1 MQVVIAGYGKLAATL
16 CEDFIAEEC
25 NITVIE
31 IDAAKA
37 LMAEQAFDLQAI
49 VGNCIDRNVLL
60 MAEVWKADIFIAIT
74 DNDDTNIVVTSLVK
88 AMNQNVYTM
97 ARVRSIQYIE
107 QLTFLEYS
115 LPVDEIICPEKE
127 TAEEIF
133 AQLSFPMARK
143 VLSFANGRAKFLEF
157 TISERSPIGGVPLK
171 DLRKRWKNV
180 IICAKMDTKGE
191 VCILHGDD
199 MLKVGDIIQVT
210 GLEQDLLRLYQAL
223 ARSLAENE
231 QIEAGQEL
239 TTPGRGLA
247 AGLIS
252 SERSLTMGRIPTGQ
266 ERSTDGFNAQEEYFP
281 KQKVL
286 IIGGG
291 AITYSFCNHLEH
303 LRKDMVHM
311 DTDENFI
318 AALKQSKRHKPL
330 FSPQWARFIQDL
342 QDHFIISR
350 HQLPVGLTHE
360 GASGLDSKG
369 AALTSPAA
377 DPQAEKAP
385 AIQNRW
391 DQNLKLEK
399 DAKELLAKEEK
410 MARKPDPFPRFLKS
424 ATGLNID
431 APINKVHIIEAN
443 PDLAKTLGVK
453 FGFAGIQVDD
463 GTNFEVLDELPLTDY
478 DAVIS
483 LTGVDEENIII
494 GLYASK
500 LQVPKIITKV
510 NRRRIVALLRDQGLS
525 NIVTPKEIS
534 ADLILSKIR
543 ALMNSRGSKVKALY
557 HTMEDQIELV
567 TFEAGASSQTVGH
580 TLKELQIKNDCII
593 SYILRNNKVIF
604 PTGDAMIQIGDEIVV
619 ATTIPHLSDLDQ
631 ILLSSKTGQA

>member
-1 MQVVIAGYGKLAATL
+1 MHVVIAGYGKLAATL

-25 NITVIE
+25 DVTVID
-31 IDAAKA
+31 IDQNKA

-49 VGNCIDRNVLL
+49 VGNCIDRNILL
-60 MAEVWKADIFIAIT
+60 TAEVWKADIFIAIT

-88 AMNQNVYTM
+88 AMNQEVYTM

-157 TISERSPIGGVPLK
+157 TISEGSPIGGIPLK

-191 VCILHGDD
+191 VSILHGDD

-223 ARSLAENE
+223 ARSL
-231 QIEAGQEL
+231 I
-239 TTPGRGLA
+239 
-247 AGLIS
+247 
-252 SERSLTMGRIPTGQ
+252 
-266 ERSTDGFNAQEEYFP
+266 DGPKAQEEYFP

-286 IIGGG
+286 VIGGG

-311 DTDENFI
+311 DTDENLI
-318 AALKQSKRHKPL
+318 AALKHSQRHRPI
-330 FSPQWARFIQDL
+330 FSPLWARRIL
-342 QDHFIISR
+342 EWQDHFMISR
-350 HQLPVGLTHE
+350 DHLPDGLTHE
-360 GASGLDSKG
+360 GTPGLENKG
-369 AALTSPAA
+369 AVPSSTAGT
-377 DPQAEKAP
+377 PQVEKAP
-385 AIQNRW
+385 AIQDRW
-391 DQNLKLEK
+391 DRNQELEK
-399 DAKELLAKEEK
+399 NAKKLIEK
-410 MARKPDPFPRFLKS
+410 DDKMVHKPDPFPRFLRS

-431 APINKVHIIEAN
+431 APIDKVHIIEAN
-443 PDLAKTLGVK
+443 QDLAQTLGVK
-453 FGFAGIQVDD
+453 FRFVGMQVDD

-510 NRRRIVALLRDQGLS
+510 NRRRIVALLKDQGLS

-567 TFEAGASSQTVGH
+567 TFEAGPNSQTVGH

-604 PTGDAMIQIGDEIVV
+604 PTGDAMIQTGDEIVV

-631 ILLSSKTGQA
+631 ILLSTK

>member
-25 NITVIE
+25 DITVIE

-60 MAEVWKADIFIAIT
+60 TAEVWKADIFIAIT

-88 AMNQNVYTM
+88 AMNQEVYTM

-157 TISERSPIGGVPLK
+157 TISEGSPIGGIPLK

-191 VCILHGDD
+191 VSILHGDD
-199 MLKVGDIIQVT
+199 MLKVGDIIQAT

-223 ARSLAENE
+223 ARSLV
-231 QIEAGQEL
+231 
-239 TTPGRGLA
+239 
-247 AGLIS
+247 
-252 SERSLTMGRIPTGQ
+252 
-266 ERSTDGFNAQEEYFP
+266 DGPNAQENYFP

-311 DTDENFI
+311 ETDENFI
-318 AALKQSKRHKPL
+318 AALKHSQRHRPL
-330 FSPQWARFIQDL
+330 FNPQWARFIQDL
-342 QDHFIISR
+342 QDHLVIKR
-350 HQLPVGLTHE
+350 DHLPVGAPHE
-360 GASGLDSKG
+360 GPASLDGKETAS
-369 AALTSPAA
+369 LSPAGE
-377 DPQAEKAP
+377 PQAEKAP
-385 AIQNRW
+385 AIQDRW
-391 DQNLKLEK
+391 DQNQQLEK
-399 DAKELLAKEEK
+399 DAKKLLEKEEK
-410 MARKPDPFPRFLKS
+410 MAHKPDPFPRFLRS
-424 ATGLNID
+424 AAGLNID

-453 FGFAGIQVDD
+453 FSFAGIQVDD

-510 NRRRIVALLRDQGLS
+510 NRRRIVALLKDQGLS

-567 TFEAGASSQTVGH
+567 TFEAGANSQTVGH
-580 TLKELQIKNDCII
+580 TLRELQIKNDCII

-604 PTGDAMIQIGDEIVV
+604 PTGDALIQTGDEIVV

-631 ILLSSKTGQA
+631 ILLSTK

>member
-25 NITVIE
+25 DITVIE

-60 MAEVWKADIFIAIT
+60 TAEVWKADIFIAIT

-88 AMNQNVYTM
+88 AMNQEVYTM

-157 TISERSPIGGVPLK
+157 TISEGSPIGGIPLK

-191 VCILHGDD
+191 VSILHGDD
-199 MLKVGDIIQVT
+199 MLKVGDIIQAT

-223 ARSLAENE
+223 ARSLV
-231 QIEAGQEL
+231 
-239 TTPGRGLA
+239 
-247 AGLIS
+247 
-252 SERSLTMGRIPTGQ
+252 
-266 ERSTDGFNAQEEYFP
+266 DGPNAQENYFP

-311 DTDENFI
+311 ETDENFI
-318 AALKQSKRHKPL
+318 AALKHSQRHRPL
-330 FSPQWARFIQDL
+330 FNPQWARFIQDL
-342 QDHFIISR
+342 QDHLVIKR
-350 HQLPVGLTHE
+350 DQLPVGVLHE
-360 GASGLDSKG
+360 GPASLDGKE
-369 AALTSPAA
+369 AAPISPAG

-385 AIQNRW
+385 AIQDRW
-391 DQNLKLEK
+391 DQNQQLEK
-399 DAKELLAKEEK
+399 DAKKLLEKEEK
-410 MARKPDPFPRFLKS
+410 MARKPDPFPRFLRS
-424 ATGLNID
+424 AAGLNID

-453 FGFAGIQVDD
+453 FSFAGIQVDD

-534 ADLILSKIR
+534 ADLVLSKIR

-567 TFEAGASSQTVGH
+567 TFEAGANSQTVGH

-604 PTGDAMIQIGDEIVV
+604 PTGDALIQTGDEIVV

-631 ILLSSKTGQA
+631 ILLSTK